1 MNTNWIC
8 NIKKLLILL
17 GLICAY
23 VKNNLLET
31 YTKIFTGEMI
41 MLGIFFKIHQPRKKK
56 WDVDEIRVI

>member
-1 MNTNWIC
+1 MNTNWVC

-31 YTKIFTGEMI
+31 YTKIFTDEMI
-41 MLGIFFKIHQPRKKK
+41 MLGIFFKIHQPKNKSG
-56 WDVDEIRVI
+56 V